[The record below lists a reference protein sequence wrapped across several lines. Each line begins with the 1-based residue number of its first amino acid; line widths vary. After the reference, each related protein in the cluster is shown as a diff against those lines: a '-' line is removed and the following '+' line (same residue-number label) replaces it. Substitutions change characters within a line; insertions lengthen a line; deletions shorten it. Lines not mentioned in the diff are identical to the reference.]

1 MTYFYR
7 AIFCTLIGLA
17 CEACIAA
24 DVALQSGIISP
35 QVMGRMADA
44 TAPSGVSVRRWF
56 DPVLENTK
64 YRRVIIDRVFY
75 YPRRPIASEQL
86 GDAVIDHL
94 PVALTAVLK
103 FSIGKSFSITSKAG
117 PDTLRFRTTIVGV
130 RAETER
136 AGVDEL
142 LPIILLF
149 APFDAMAGARGKEP
163 VVELHWSLHDSESD
177 RLLAAGIR
185 KGIGNAIQKDAPTIT
200 NDMLKPVIDAWVGDA
215 TDGLAKILYPS
226 R

>member
-1 MTYFYR
+1 MTYFHR
-7 AIFCTLIGLA
+7 SMFGALIGLA
-17 CEACIAA
+17 WGSCIAA
-24 DVALQSGIISP
+24 DVALQSEIIPP

-44 TAPSGVSVRRWF
+44 KAPSGVSVRRWF

-64 YRRVIIDRVFY
+64 YRHVIIDRVVY

-117 PDTLRFRTTIVGV
+117 PDTLRFRTAIVGV

-142 LPIILLF
+142 LPILLLF
-149 APFDAMAGARGKEP
+149 APFDAIAEAREKEP
-163 VVELHWSLHDSESD
+163 VVELHWSLHDSASD

-185 KGIGNAIQKDAPTIT
+185 KGVGDAIPKDAPTIT
-200 NDMLKPVIDAWVGDA
+200 TDMLKPVIDAWVGDA
-215 TDGLAKILYPS
+215 TDGLAKILYSS